1 MDSVEPMQVDEPESG
16 LAPPSDFTVDNPNFD
31 LETYASSYAG
41 FAKIKR
47 LVFIARHC
55 PTLRV
60 DSLKYGILPFPRLSR
75 PVKLPLLS
83 HICSQN

>member
-1 MDSVEPMQVDEPESG
+1 MSSQMDSIEPMQVDEPESG

-31 LETYASSYAG
+31 LEAYASSYAG

-55 PTLRV
+55 PALRV
-60 DSLKYGILPFPRLSR
+60 DSLKYGHCSVSRVSPTVLFLPI
-75 PVKLPLLS
+75 VM
-83 HICSQN
+83 